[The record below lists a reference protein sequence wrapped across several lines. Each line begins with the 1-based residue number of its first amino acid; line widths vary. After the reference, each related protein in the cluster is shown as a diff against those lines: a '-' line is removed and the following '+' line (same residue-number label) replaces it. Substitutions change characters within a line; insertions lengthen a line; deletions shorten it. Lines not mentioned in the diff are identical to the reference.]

1 MVGAGT
7 DGVESNKIWGNFVYN
22 STALNPNLTW
32 ETSEQWDLGLD
43 VNMFDNR
50 LSMAFDYFD
59 KRTFNLIQ
67 SQTMNWPGT
76 IGIDAMLVNQGE
88 VRNRG
93 FEAQINWNQQV
104 NKDWSYFVSGNFS
117 YLKNWVSDIG

>member
-1 MVGAGT
+1 
-7 DGVESNKIWGNFVYN
+7 
-22 STALNPNLTW
+22 
-32 ETSEQWDLGLD
+32 
-43 VNMFDNR
+43 MFDNR

>member
-1 MVGAGT
+1 
-7 DGVESNKIWGNFVYN
+7 
-22 STALNPNLTW
+22 
-32 ETSEQWDLGLD
+32 
-43 VNMFDNR
+43 
-50 LSMAFDYFD
+50 
-59 KRTFNLIQ
+59 
-67 SQTMNWPGT
+67 MNWPGT

-117 YLKNWVSDIG
+117 YLKELGF